1 MRYSRQEVTQFVEEE
16 DVQFIRLTFCDV
28 FGRMKNISI
37 MPSELDRAFTQGIAI
52 DASAIRGF
60 GGDVHSDLFLHPD
73 PNTLAILPWRPA
85 HGQVVRMMCSITYPN
100 GELFENDCRSILA
113 RAVRAAK
120 KAGYTFYF
128 GAEIEFYLFRLD
140 EDGEPTRVPYDMAG
154 YMDVAPED
162 RGENVRREICLA
174 LEQMG
179 IEPESSHHEEGPG
192 QNEIDFRYSDAL
204 TSADNAMTFYQVV
217 RAIAARHGLCADASP
232 KPLGDAPGNGLH
244 INMSVQ
250 GKNGSAPLR
259 SMIAGVMKMVPDM
272 TLFLNPTEQS
282 YERLGSRKAPGYIS
296 WSSENRSSPKPRA
309 NTGGQSCGRRIL
321 RLIPIWPLPC

>member
-179 IEPESSHHEEGPG
+179 I
-192 QNEIDFRYSDAL
+192 
-204 TSADNAMTFYQVV
+204 
-217 RAIAARHGLCADASP
+217 
-232 KPLGDAPGNGLH
+232 
-244 INMSVQ
+244 
-250 GKNGSAPLR
+250 
-259 SMIAGVMKMVPDM
+259 
-272 TLFLNPTEQS
+272 
-282 YERLGSRKAPGYIS
+282 
-296 WSSENRSSPKPRA
+296 
-309 NTGGQSCGRRIL
+309 
-321 RLIPIWPLPC
+321 